1 MQTSH
6 CTTEPHHRFTMS
18 VDHNTSQPVH
28 SDQSSDEEEVGAFA
42 RPCYSPRRQI
52 SATGTTDQIL
62 LPDIGAKPADSLV
75 AKACSQKETFPNS
88 FWNNGEAAWN
98 EVISVA
104 QFDTKYWVGETHFD
118 ARSVGTER
126 SRPGA
131 EVMRAEVVSV
141 GNQSATLR
149 VRSPPGVPASVSSA
163 LPACVPSSPPTSV
176 PAHPSN
182 PVQPPFRC
190 SLCARPFSQR
200 GSLNRHVR
208 SHLGVRPFSC
218 PRCPMTFSRQY
229 RVTEHMRVHQRFVLR
244 SDFRPASS
252 I

>member
-1 MQTSH
+1 MGGDSLCGDLSSEGGAKEEHSSAETHMQTSH
-6 CTTEPHHRFTMS
+6 CTTEPHLRFTMS
-18 VDHNTSQPVH
+18 VDHNTSRPVH

-42 RPCYSPRRQI
+42 RPRYTPRRQI

-88 FWNNGEAAWN
+88 FWNNEEAAWN
-98 EVISVA
+98 ENEAGQELKSCVQRWFPSE
-104 QFDTKYWVGETHFD
+104 TRPLPGEC
-118 ARSVGTER
+118 
-126 SRPGA
+126 
-131 EVMRAEVVSV
+131 
-141 GNQSATLR
+141 
-149 VRSPPGVPASVSSA
+149 VRLQMCRTP
-163 LPACVPSSPPTSV
+163 C
-176 PAHPSN
+176 
-182 PVQPPFRC
+182 
-190 SLCARPFSQR
+190 
-200 GSLNRHVR
+200 LNRH
-208 SHLGVRPFSC
+208 VRPFSC